1 MQPENHGG
9 DLVQL
14 QQFLQRL
21 EAELGAHKYQNWF
34 TQKTRVSLTNNE
46 LTFVCVSSYLAGWLQ
61 KQYSPLVRRIVSELW
76 GGHVRVLWSHD
87 DQFTLSPAS
96 VPAQAVAPRSV
107 ARMSHEVESPAKAT
121 PPANPRRGREL
132 STFVQGPSNLL
143 AWSGV
148 QQVLRGAGHSLYLY
162 SGVGNG
168 KSHLLEAVS
177 QQVRRDDTRKQVL
190 SLSAEAFSNYFTQAL
205 DSRTIAS
212 FRQRFR
218 NVDVL
223 VMDDIDFL
231 DGKKGIQE
239 EFLNTLRKLESR
251 QGVLIV
257 AGDRHPN
264 LLTRT
269 SPEIISR
276 LTSGLVCR
284 IESPDRAT
292 RRQILEGLRSTL
304 GIDIAD
310 DVLDFVAGRFK
321 DNVRELEGAMNTLQN
336 WGLAS
341 GRRVTLSV
349 AREALVNLERDCMR
363 IVRLADVEQVI
374 CQTFGLTTED
384 LRSDKRTRTATQ
396 PRMLAMYL
404 SRRLTGTAYAEIGQF
419 FGGRNHSTVVSA
431 ERRIQELVSK
441 RSSVRIGA
449 SEWTV
454 EELVE
459 SLERQIL
466 VG

>member
-9 DLVQL
+9 ELEHL
-14 QQFLQRL
+14 QQFLERL
-21 EAELGAHKYQNWF
+21 EAELGTQKYQNWF
-34 TQKTRVSLTNNE
+34 AQKTLVSLSANE
-46 LTFVCVSSYLAGWLQ
+46 LVFVCGSSYLAGWLQ
-61 KQYSPLVRRIVSELW
+61 KQYSSLVRRITSELW
-76 GGHVRVLWSHD
+76 GGHIRVVWSHD
-87 DQFTLSPAS
+87 ERFALVPAS
-96 VPAQAVAPRSV
+96 VPSTPSTPALLSAARTSLDVA
-107 ARMSHEVESPAKAT
+107 AAAKA
-121 PPANPRRGREL
+121 ASGRRGREL
-132 STFVQGPSNLL
+132 QTFVQGPCNML

-148 QQVLRGAGHSLYLY
+148 QQLLRGHGHSLYLY

-168 KSHLLEAVS
+168 KSHLLDAVS
-177 QQVRRDDTRKQVL
+177 QQIRRDDSRKQVL
-190 SLSAEAFSNYFTQAL
+190 SLSAEGFSNYFTQAL

-223 VMDDIDFL
+223 VVDDIDFL

-239 EFLNTLRKLESR
+239 EFLNTLRRLESR
-251 QGVLIV
+251 QGQLIV

-284 IESPDRAT
+284 IESPDSAT
-292 RRQILEGLRSTL
+292 RRQIVTSLRSSF
-304 GIDIAD
+304 GVEMSDEA
-310 DVLDFVAGRFK
+310 VDFVASRFK

-336 WGLAS
+336 WALAS
-341 GRRVTLSV
+341 GKRITPSV
-349 AREALVNLERDCMR
+349 AREALVQLERDCLR
-363 IVRLADVEQVI
+363 IVKLADVEQAI

-384 LRSDKRTRTATQ
+384 LRTDKRTRTATQ

-404 SRRLTGTAYAEIGQF
+404 ARRLTGTAYAEIGQF

-441 RSSVRIGA
+441 RSSVRIGT

-459 SLERQIL
+459 SLERQIM

>member
-9 DLVQL
+9 ELEHL
-14 QQFLQRL
+14 QQFLKRL

-34 TQKTRVSLTNNE
+34 AQKTRVTLSTDE
-46 LTFVCVSSYLAGWLQ
+46 LAFVCGSSYLAGWLQ
-61 KQYSPLVRRIVSELW
+61 KQYSALVRRIVSELW
-76 GGHVRVLWSHD
+76 GGHIRVTWSHD
-87 DQFTLSPAS
+87 DQFTLLPAKAAA
-96 VPAQAVAPRSV
+96 PTAAPRSV
-107 ARMSHEVESPAKAT
+107 ARMSQDIESPSKS
-121 PPANPRRGREL
+121 NSPRRGREL
-132 STFVQGPSNLL
+132 QSFVQGPCNLL
-143 AWSGV
+143 AYSGV
-148 QQVLRGAGHSLYLY
+148 QQLLRGHGHSLYLY

-168 KSHLLEAVS
+168 KSHLLDAVS
-177 QQVRRDDTRKQVL
+177 QQIRRDDSRKQVL
-190 SLSAEAFSNYFTQAL
+190 SLSAEGFSNYFTQAL

-239 EFLNTLRKLESR
+239 EFLNTLRRLESR
-251 QGVLIV
+251 QGQLIV

-284 IESPDRAT
+284 IESPDVAT
-292 RRQILEGLRSTL
+292 RRLIVEGLRTTL
-304 GIDIAD
+304 EVDMANE
-310 DVLDFVAGRFK
+310 VVEFVAGRFRE
-321 DNVRELEGAMNTLQN
+321 NVRELEGAMNTLQN
-336 WGLAS
+336 WALAS
-341 GRRVTLSV
+341 GRRVTPSV
-349 AREALVNLERDCMR
+349 AREVLVHLERDCMR
-363 IVRLADVEQVI
+363 VVRLSDVEQAI
-374 CQTFGLTTED
+374 CQTFGLTSEEI
-384 LRSDKRTRTATQ
+384 RSDKRTRTATQ
-396 PRMLAMYL
+396 PRMLAMFL
-404 SRRLTGTAYAEIGQF
+404 ARRLTGTAYSEIGQF

-431 ERRIQELVSK
+431 ERRIQDLVSK
-441 RSSVRIGA
+441 RSSVRIGT
-449 SEWTV
+449 SEWTI

-459 SLERQIL
+459 SLERQIM

>member
-1 MQPENHGG
+1 MQPENQGG
-9 DLVQL
+9 ELERL
-14 QQFLQRL
+14 QQFLERL
-21 EAELGAHKYQNWF
+21 EAELGTAKYQNWF
-34 TQKTRVSLTNNE
+34 AQKTRVSLAADE
-46 LTFVCVSSYLAGWLQ
+46 LSIVCGSSYLAGWLQ
-61 KQYSPLVRRIVSELW
+61 KQYRTVVRRVVDEQLGAHTRVMWTHDEQVVLVPPTVS
-76 GGHVRVLWSHD
+76 S
-87 DQFTLSPAS
+87 TA
-96 VPAQAVAPRSV
+96 PAQRSV
-107 ARMSHEVESPAKAT
+107 ARTSHDVEVQTKT
-121 PPANPRRGREL
+121 HGGRRGREL

-148 QQVLRGAGHSLYLY
+148 QQILRGHGHSLYLY

-168 KSHLLEAVS
+168 KSHLLDAVAA
-177 QQVRRDDTRKQVL
+177 QVRRDDPRKQVL
-190 SLSAEAFSNYFTQAL
+190 SLSAEGFSNYFTQAL

-218 NVDVL
+218 SVDVL

-251 QGVLIV
+251 NGQLIV

-269 SPEIISR
+269 SPEILTR
-276 LTSGLVCR
+276 FTSGLVCR
-284 IESPDRAT
+284 IETPDLTT
-292 RRQILEGLRSTL
+292 RRLIVESLRTMLEVDMSE
-304 GIDIAD
+304 
-310 DVLDFVAGRFK
+310 DVVDFVAARFK

-336 WGLAS
+336 WALAAQ
-341 GRRVTLSV
+341 RRVTPSV
-349 AREALVNLERDCMR
+349 AREQLVRLERDCIR
-363 IVRLADVEQVI
+363 IVRMTDVEQAV
-374 CQTFGLTTED
+374 CQTFGLTAED

-404 SRRLTGTAYAEIGQF
+404 ARRLTGTAYAEIGEF

-431 ERRIQELVSK
+431 ERRIQDLVSTHS
-441 RSSVRIGA
+441 RVRIGA
-449 SEWTV
+449 HEWTV

-459 SLERQIL
+459 TLERQIL

>member
-1 MQPENHGG
+1 MQPEKQGG
-9 DLVQL
+9 DFERL
-14 QQFLQRL
+14 QQFLERL
-21 EAELGAHKYQNWF
+21 EAELGSQKYQNWF
-34 TQKTRVSLTNNE
+34 VQKTRVSLVADE
-46 LTFVCVSSYLAGWLQ
+46 LSIVCGSSYLAGWLQ
-61 KQYSPLVRRIVSELW
+61 KQYRAIVRRVADELL
-76 GGHVRVLWSHD
+76 GAHVRVTWTHD
-87 DQFTLSPAS
+87 EQVVLVPPSAAKSAPA
-96 VPAQAVAPRSV
+96 PAPLSV
-107 ARMSHEVESPAKAT
+107 ARTSHDVEAQAKT
-121 PPANPRRGREL
+121 SGGRRSREL
-132 STFVQGPSNLL
+132 SAFVPGPSNML

-148 QQVLRGAGHSLYLY
+148 QQILRGHGHSLYLY

-168 KSHLLEAVS
+168 KSHLLDAVAT
-177 QQVRRDDTRKQVL
+177 QVRRDDPRKQVL
-190 SLSAEAFSNYFTQAL
+190 SLSAEGFSNYFTQAL

-218 NVDVL
+218 SVDVL

-251 QGVLIV
+251 QGQLIV

-269 SPEIISR
+269 SPEILSR

-284 IESPDRAT
+284 IESPDSAT
-292 RRQILEGLRSTL
+292 RRLIVESLRMALEVDMT
-304 GIDIAD
+304 DEA
-310 DVLDFVAGRFK
+310 VEFVAARFK
-321 DNVRELEGAMNTLQN
+321 DNVRELEGALNTLQN
-336 WGLAS
+336 WALAS
-341 GRRVTLSV
+341 KRRVTPSV
-349 AREALVNLERDCMR
+349 AREQLVRLERDCMR
-363 IVRLADVEQVI
+363 VVRLTDVEQAV
-374 CQTFGLTTED
+374 CQTFGLTAED

-404 SRRLTGTAYAEIGQF
+404 ARRLTGTAYSEIGQF

-431 ERRIQELVSK
+431 ERRIQELVTA
-441 RSSVRIGA
+441 RSCVRIGA

-454 EELVE
+454 QELVE
-459 SLERQIL
+459 TLERQIM

>member
-9 DLVQL
+9 DLEHQL
-14 QQFLQRL
+14 QFLQRL
-21 EAELGAHKYQNWF
+21 EAELGTHKYQNWF
-34 TQKTRVSLTNNE
+34 AQKTRVTFSAGE
-46 LTFVCVSSYLAGWLQ
+46 LSFVCGSSYLAGWLQ
-61 KQYSPLVRRIVSELW
+61 KQYSALVRRLVSELW
-76 GGHVRVLWSHD
+76 GGHVRVNWSHD
-87 DQFTLSPAS
+87 DQFAL
-96 VPAQAVAPRSV
+96 VPATAPPSAVAAPEV
-107 ARMSHEVESPAKAT
+107 ARTSHEVSDSPAR
-121 PPANPRRGREL
+121 PVNSRRGREL
-132 STFVQGPSNLL
+132 QSFVSGPSNML

-148 QQVLRGAGHSLYLY
+148 QQLLRGNGHSLYLY

-168 KSHLLEAVS
+168 KSHLLEAVAL
-177 QQVRRDDTRKQVL
+177 QIRRDDSRKQVL
-190 SLSAEAFSNYFTQAL
+190 ALSAEGFSNYFTQAL
-205 DSRTIAS
+205 DSRTISS

-223 VMDDIDFL
+223 IVDDIDFL

-251 QGVLIV
+251 QGQLIV

-284 IESPDRAT
+284 IESPDSTT
-292 RRQILEGLRSTL
+292 RRQILECLRTSL
-304 GIDIAD
+304 GIDMAD
-310 DVLDFVAGRFK
+310 EALDFVAGRFRE
-321 DNVRELEGAMNTLQN
+321 NVRELEGAMNTLQN
-336 WGLAS
+336 WALAS
-341 GRRVTLSV
+341 GRRVTPSV
-349 AREALVNLERDCMR
+349 AREALVQLERDCLR
-363 IVRLADVEQVI
+363 IVRLADVEQAV
-374 CQTFGLTTED
+374 CQTFGLTAED

-404 SRRLTGTAYAEIGQF
+404 ARRLTGTAYAEIGQF

-431 ERRIQELVSK
+431 ERRIGELVSTHS
-441 RSSVRIGA
+441 RVRIGA

>member
-9 DLVQL
+9 ELERL
-14 QQFLQRL
+14 QQFLERL
-21 EAELGAHKYQNWF
+21 EAELGAHKYKNWF
-34 TQKTRVSLTNNE
+34 TQKTRVTLVQDE
-46 LTFVCVSSYLAGWLQ
+46 LSFVCVSSYLAGWLQ
-61 KQYSPLVRRIVSELW
+61 KQYSPLVRRIVCELW
-76 GGHVRVLWSHD
+76 GGHIRVTWSHD
-87 DQFTLSPAS
+87 DQFALSPPT
-96 VPAQAVAPRSV
+96 VPAESLEQRSV
-107 ARMSHEVESPAKAT
+107 ARMSHEVDSSTRASSPVSA
-121 PPANPRRGREL
+121 RRGREL
-132 STFVQGPSNLL
+132 STFAQGACNLL

-148 QQVLRGAGHSLYLY
+148 QQILRGTGHSLYLY

-177 QQVRRDDTRKQVL
+177 QQLRRDDPRKQVL
-190 SLSAEAFSNYFTQAL
+190 SLSAEAFANYFTQAL
-205 DSRTIAS
+205 DSRTISS

-218 NVDVL
+218 NVDAL

-239 EFLNTLRKLESR
+239 EFLNTLRRLESR
-251 QGVLIV
+251 RGVLIV

-284 IESPDRAT
+284 IESPDRST
-292 RRQILEGLRSTL
+292 RRKILDGLRSTL
-304 GIDIAD
+304 GVDMAD
-310 DVLDFVAGRFK
+310 EVVEFVASRFK

-336 WGLAS
+336 WAIAS
-341 GRRVTLSV
+341 GRKVTLSV
-349 AREALVNLERDCMR
+349 AREALLNLERDCMR
-363 IVRLADVEQVI
+363 IVRLVDVEQAI
-374 CQTFGLTTED
+374 CQTFGLTADD
-384 LRSDKRTRTATQ
+384 LRSDKRTRSATQ
-396 PRMLAMYL
+396 PRMLAMFL
-404 SRRLTGTAYAEIGQF
+404 ARRLTGTAYAEIGQF

-431 ERRIQELVSK
+431 ERRIEALVSK
-441 RSSVRIGA
+441 CSSLKIGA
-449 SEWTV
+449 SVWTV

>member
-1 MQPENHGG
+1 MQPENQGG
-9 DLVQL
+9 EFERL
-14 QQFLQRL
+14 QQFLERL
-21 EAELGAHKYQNWF
+21 EAELGTPKYQNWF
-34 TQKTRVSLTNNE
+34 AQKTRMSLAADE
-46 LTFVCVSSYLAGWLQ
+46 LSIVCGSSYLAGWLQ
-61 KQYSPLVRRIVSELW
+61 KQYRAVVRRVADELL
-76 GGHVRVLWSHD
+76 GAHIRVTWTHD
-87 DQFTLSPAS
+87 EQVVL
-96 VPAQAVAPRSV
+96 VPPTAAKSAPGPRSV
-107 ARMSHEVESPAKAT
+107 ARTSQEVETKT
-121 PPANPRRGREL
+121 HGGRRGREL
-132 STFVQGPSNLL
+132 STFVHGPSNML

-148 QQVLRGAGHSLYLY
+148 QQILRGHGHSLYLY

-168 KSHLLEAVS
+168 KSHLLDAIAA
-177 QQVRRDDTRKQVL
+177 QVRRDDPRKQVL

-251 QGVLIV
+251 NGQLIV

-269 SPEIISR
+269 SPEILSR
-276 LTSGLVCR
+276 FTSGLVCR
-284 IESPDRAT
+284 IESPDPTT
-292 RRQILEGLRSTL
+292 RRLIVESLRALLEVDMT
-304 GIDIAD
+304 DEA
-310 DVLDFVAGRFK
+310 VEFVAARFK

-336 WGLAS
+336 WALAS
-341 GRRVTLSV
+341 QRRVTPSV
-349 AREALVNLERDCMR
+349 AREQLVRLERDCIR
-363 IVRLADVEQVI
+363 IVRMTDVEQAV
-374 CQTFGLTTED
+374 CQTFGLTAED

-404 SRRLTGTAYAEIGQF
+404 ARRLTGTAYAEIGQF

-431 ERRIQELVSK
+431 ERRIQDLVSTHS
-441 RSSVRIGA
+441 RVRIGA
-449 SEWTV
+449 HEWTV

-459 SLERQIL
+459 TLERQIL

>member
-9 DLVQL
+9 ELEHL
-14 QQFLQRL
+14 QQFHERL
-21 EAELGAHKYQNWF
+21 ETELGVQKYQNWF
-34 TQKTRVSLTNNE
+34 AHKTRVSLAADT
-46 LTFVCVSSYLAGWLQ
+46 LSLVCGSSYLAGWLQ
-61 KQYSPLVRRIVSELW
+61 KQFGTLIGRLVHELW
-76 GGHVRVLWSHD
+76 GTRVRVIWTHD
-87 DQFTLSPAS
+87 EQLVLLPAT
-96 VPAQAVAPRSV
+96 VPAAGSAKAPAVRGV
-107 ARMSHEVESPAKAT
+107 ARTSQDVLASAKAG
-121 PPANPRRGREL
+121 ARRSRDL
-132 STFVQGPSNLL
+132 TSFVQGPCNML

-148 QQVLRGAGHSLYLY
+148 QQFLHGNGNSLYLY

-168 KSHLLEAVS
+168 KSHLLEAIS
-177 QQVRRDDTRKQVL
+177 QQIRRDDSRKQVL
-190 SLSAEAFSNYFTQAL
+190 SLSAEGFSNYFTQAL

-223 VMDDIDFL
+223 VIDDIDFL

-239 EFLNTLRKLESR
+239 EFLNTLRRLESR
-251 QGVLIV
+251 QGQLIV

-269 SPEIISR
+269 SPEIVSR

-284 IESPDRAT
+284 IESPDAAT
-292 RRQILEGLRSTL
+292 RRQILETLRAFLEVDMSSE
-304 GIDIAD
+304 A
-310 DVLDFVAGRFK
+310 LDFVAGRFRE
-321 DNVRELEGAMNTLQN
+321 NVRELEGAMNTLQN
-336 WGLAS
+336 WSLAS
-341 GRRVTLSV
+341 GRRVTPSV
-349 AREALVNLERDCMR
+349 AREALVQLEKDCVR
-363 IVRLADVEQVI
+363 VIRLADVEQAV
-374 CQTFGLTTED
+374 CTVFGLTTED

-404 SRRLTGTAYAEIGQF
+404 SRRLTGAAYAEIGQF
-419 FGGRNHSTVVSA
+419 YGGRNHSTVVSA
-431 ERRIQELVSK
+431 ERRIADLRAKQSC
-441 RSSVRIGA
+441 VRIGA